1 MDLTFDNLSD
11 YQINLLCAKH
21 ELKGQ
26 PFIKFLKQRDIFG
39 SNIKCDGVCEQGMQ
53 DNAVYI
59 ITESRREQ
67 RINFMDTYGH
77 LHNILVKGK
86 INIQW
91 DADSGGFCT
100 TDTSF
105 FIPFENETELNRAI
119 VLTYLVD
126 VGVLSKGE

>member
-1 MDLTFDNLSD
+1 MDLVFDNLSD

-39 SNIKCDGVCEQGMQ
+39 CEIKDGSLYRQGMQ

-59 ITESRREQ
+59 ITESGREQ

-77 LHNILVKGK
+77 LHTILVKGK
-86 INIQW
+86 INISW
-91 DADSGGFCT
+91 DTDGGGFCT

-105 FIPFENETELNRAI
+105 FVPFENETGLNRAI